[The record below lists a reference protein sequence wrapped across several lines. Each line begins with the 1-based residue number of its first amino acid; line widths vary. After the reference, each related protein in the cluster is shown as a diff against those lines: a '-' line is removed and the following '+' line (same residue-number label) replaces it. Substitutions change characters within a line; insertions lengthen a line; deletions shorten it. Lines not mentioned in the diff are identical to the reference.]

1 MKFSGAKLAK
11 VSGTLGLAALA
22 AITSPYATAEEAG
35 WYMGAS
41 GGPSKAT
48 IDDAKIS
55 SGLIGGGFQ
64 SSTIV
69 DDNRS
74 TGYKLFGGYQ
84 FNPNFALEGGYF
96 DLGKFGFTAT
106 TVPAGTLSGNIKL
119 RGINLDAVGTVPLSE
134 KFSVFGRIGA
144 NYAEATDTFAGTGAV
159 SVLNPNP
166 TKRDTNYKLGLGLQY
181 AFTESLALR
190 TEIERYRVND
200 AVGNKGDVDHLS
212 IGLVYRFGGKT
223 PAPIAYVPPP
233 EPAAKAPEPIV
244 VAAVQP
250 PPPLPPPPP
259 PPPRVPAKVT
269 FSADSLFDFNQA
281 RIKPAG
287 QQELDK
293 FAADAKDIQFDV
305 INVTGHSDRIGSH
318 AYNMKLST
326 QRAEAV
332 RDYLVKSAGIP
343 AEKIVT
349 KGVNGADP
357 VTKPGDCVDAKV
369 GKKPS
374 KALIACLQ
382 PDRRVEFEVVGTK

>member
-22 AITSPYATAEEAG
+22 AISSPYAAAEDAG
-35 WYMGAS
+35 WYVGAS

-55 SGLIGGGFQ
+55 SSLIGGGFQ
-64 SSTIV
+64 SSTIA

-84 FNPNFALEGGYF
+84 FSPNFALEGGYF

-106 TVPAGTLSGNIKL
+106 TVPAGTLTGDIRV
-119 RGINLDAVGTVPLSE
+119 RGINVDAVGTLPLTE
-134 KFSVFGRIGA
+134 KFSVIGRIGVQR
-144 NYAEATDTFAGTGAV
+144 AEATDNFAGTGAV
-159 SVLNPNP
+159 SVLNPSPN
-166 TKRDTNYKLGLGLQY
+166 KRENNLKVGLGLQY

-190 TEIERYRVND
+190 TEIERYRIDD
-200 AVGNKGDVDHLS
+200 AVGNRGDIDHLS
-212 IGLVYRFGGKT
+212 IGLVYRFGGKK
-223 PAPIAYVPPP
+223 PAPITYAPPP
-233 EPAAKAPEPIV
+233 APIVVAPEPIV
-244 VAAVQP
+244 VAAVQ
-250 PPPLPPPPP
+250 PPPPP

-293 FAADAKDIQFDV
+293 FAADVKNVQFDV

-318 AYNMKLST
+318 AYNIKLST

-332 RDYLVKSAGIP
+332 RDYLVQSAGIS

-349 KGVNGADP
+349 TGVNGADP
-357 VTKPGDCVDAKV
+357 VTKPDDCVGPKA
-369 GKKPS
+369 GKNPS

-382 PDRRVEFEVVGTK
+382 PDRRVEVEVIGTK

>member
-1 MKFSGAKLAK
+1 MKFSSAKLAK

-22 AITSPYATAEEAG
+22 AITSTYATAEDAG
-35 WYMGAS
+35 WYVGAS
-41 GGPSKAT
+41 GGPTKAT

-55 SGLIGGGFQ
+55 SSLVGGGFQ
-64 SSTIV
+64 SSTIA

-96 DLGKFGFTAT
+96 DLGHFGFTAT
-106 TVPAGTLSGNIKL
+106 TVPAGTLSGNIKI
-119 RGINLDAVGTVPLSE
+119 RGVNLDVVGTVPLSE
-134 KFSVFGRIGA
+134 KFSAFGRIGA
-144 NYAEATDTFAGTGAV
+144 NYAEATDAFAGTGAV
-159 SVLNPNP
+159 SVLNPSPN
-166 TKRDTNYKLGLGLQY
+166 KRDTNLKVGLGLQY

-190 TEIERYRVND
+190 TEVERYRVDD

-212 IGLVYRFGGKT
+212 IGLVYRFGGKK
-223 PAPIAYVPPP
+223 PAPIAYTAPPAP
-233 EPAAKAPEPIV
+233 IVIAPEPIV
-244 VAAVQP
+244 VAAVQ
-250 PPPLPPPPP
+250 PPP

-293 FAADAKDIQFDV
+293 FAADVKVVQFDV

-318 AYNMKLST
+318 AYNIKLST
-326 QRAEAV
+326 HRAEAV
-332 RDYLVKSAGIP
+332 RDYLVQSAGIP
-343 AEKIVT
+343 TGKIVT
-349 KGVNGADP
+349 TGVNGADP
-357 VTKPGDCVDAKV
+357 VTKPDDCVGPKV

-382 PDRRVEFEVVGTK
+382 PDRRVEVEVIGTK